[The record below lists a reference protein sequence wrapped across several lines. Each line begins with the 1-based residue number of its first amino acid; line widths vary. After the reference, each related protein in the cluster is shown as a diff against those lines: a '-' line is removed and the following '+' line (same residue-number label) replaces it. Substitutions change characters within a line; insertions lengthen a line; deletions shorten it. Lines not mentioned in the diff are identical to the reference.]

1 MHSRFFYFFI
11 IAGFFTVS
19 SLASSLSP
27 LQKILPKIV
36 TGKGSSFKS
45 YGPTSF
51 EEKTLEGAVTVYGPA
66 SFKDVTVNASTHVM
80 GPMVAEKSFFQTIH
94 VDGPLSLK
102 MCEIKN
108 GLVNGPVEMTSCKVN
123 EMIEINGSLFSSTSE
138 FNGDISIATN
148 ELTLQGQTK
157 AKNIFIRATQEDKE
171 QKVYLKDRALVEGD
185 IAFEAGKGKVFVS
198 EGAKVAGQISGG
210 TLVK

>member
-1 MHSRFFYFFI
+1 MGSKFFYFVI
-11 IAGFFTVS
+11 ISGFFTVS

-27 LQKILPKIV
+27 LQKILPKIAMS
-36 TGKGSSFKS
+36 KGSSLKS

-51 EEKTLEGAVTVYGPA
+51 EEKTIEGSVTVYGPA
-66 SFKDVTVNASTHVM
+66 SFKGVTVNASTQVM

-108 GLVNGPVEMTSCKVN
+108 GLVNGPVEMSSCKVG
-123 EMIEINGSLFSSTSE
+123 ETIEINGPLFASATE

-157 AKNIFIRATQEDKE
+157 TKNIFIRTIQEDKE
-171 QKVYLKDRALVEGD
+171 QKVYLKDWALVGGD
-185 IAFEAGKGKVFVS
+185 IAFESGKGKVFIS
-198 EGAKVAGQISGG
+198 EGAKITGQISGG
-210 TLVK
+210 ILVK